1 MRGETRNGARAH
13 QRNSQTPRRMTD
25 QESQD
30 PQADGTLA
38 PTAVEPPAETQP
50 LSGGPAA
57 KWLGR
62 IGIAAVVAGLLAFG
76 SWLALEQGAT
86 NDRLL
91 EIEARLI
98 EFDSAS
104 VQSRN
109 SLRNRLDRIE
119 HERLQA
125 LAADIAAFGDRM
137 EQTADLPRRL
147 AADIARLQDSA
158 EQLAEGRR
166 HAAMRINALET
177 AVSLVQE
184 AVNVQAEDAGA
195 AAVVPGVE
203 AAASNE
209 LAALVLLLHLAEESE
224 PFPERYAALRRI
236 LTLGETPHLDA
247 AAATGT
253 PSRRELL
260 RRLPVE
266 LGRAADAERK
276 EARET
281 GGIEAT
287 DAPFGDRLTRWLRGL
302 VRIQQTGRVGRQSEL
317 AAAGQSAAGL
327 DLETALQQVRSLP
340 SDLSGRLS
348 GWTNDAER
356 RLDLERELDRALDL
370 ALRATE

>member
-1 MRGETRNGARAH
+1 
-13 QRNSQTPRRMTD
+13 MTD
-25 QESQD
+25 QESQTQS

-38 PTAVEPPAETQP
+38 PTAVEPPAEAQP

-109 SLRNRLDRIE
+109 GLRNRLDRIE

-137 EQTADLPRRL
+137 ERIADLPRRL

-158 EQLAEGRR
+158 EQLAEDRR

-224 PFPERYAALRRI
+224 PFPERYAALRQI
-236 LTLGETPHLDA
+236 LTLGDTPHLDA

-266 LGRAADAERK
+266 LGRAADAKRK

-302 VRIQQTGRVGRQSEL
+302 VRIQQTGGVGRQSEL

-340 SDLSGRLS
+340 SDLSGRL
-348 GWTNDAER
+348 GDWTNDAER

-370 ALRATE
+370 ALRAAE